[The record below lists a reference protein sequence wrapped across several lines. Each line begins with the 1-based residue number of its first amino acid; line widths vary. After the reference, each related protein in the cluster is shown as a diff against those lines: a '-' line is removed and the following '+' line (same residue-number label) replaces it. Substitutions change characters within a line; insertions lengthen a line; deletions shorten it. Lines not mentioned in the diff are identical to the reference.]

1 MKMKVWSACFALSVS
16 ALLAS
21 CGGSAGNGSGSGFIP
36 VVPGPTPVGTTLPP
50 ADAHPTTPVNACGAS
65 TAVKMSCPPTASSS

>member
-1 MKMKVWSACFALSVS
+1 MKMKVWSACFALSIS

-21 CGGSAGNGSGSGFIP
+21 CGGSAGNDFRPGAIP
-36 VVPGPTPVGTTLPP
+36 VVPDPTPPP
-50 ADAHPTTPVNACGAS
+50 ADPHPTNPVNACGAS

>member
-1 MKMKVWSACFALSVS
+1 MKMKVWSACFALSIS

-21 CGGSAGNGSGSGFIP
+21 CGGSASNDFRPGPIP
-36 VVPGPTPVGTTLPP
+36 VVPDPTPAPPP
-50 ADAHPTTPVNACGAS
+50 ADPHPTNPVNACGAT